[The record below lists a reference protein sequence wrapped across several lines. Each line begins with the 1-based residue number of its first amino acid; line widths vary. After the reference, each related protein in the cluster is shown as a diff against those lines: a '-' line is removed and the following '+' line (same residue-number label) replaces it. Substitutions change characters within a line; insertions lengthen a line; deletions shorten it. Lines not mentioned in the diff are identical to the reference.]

1 MKELEP
7 YLVKFEEDGIMK
19 AKNYL
24 SDCKV
29 ESNKYQSII
38 VIIYNK
44 SMFLSNNGICK
55 AWTQIGNIFL

>member
-1 MKELEP
+1 
-7 YLVKFEEDGIMK
+7 MK

-38 VIIYNK
+38 IIIYNK